1 MKKFLILVAEDD
13 ADDRFLLK
21 KAFEETGVKE
31 EVDFVENGM
40 QLMEYLRKS
49 QIAQQQRYPK
59 LILLDL
65 NMPKMD
71 GRQVLK
77 ELKEDAEFKKIPV
90 VVFTTSRNEVIVNKC
105 YELGANTYIVKPV
118 SFEALLKIVEQIR
131 LYWMQTAALPL

>member
-77 ELKEDAEFKKIPV
+77 
-90 VVFTTSRNEVIVNKC
+90 
-105 YELGANTYIVKPV
+105 
-118 SFEALLKIVEQIR
+118 
-131 LYWMQTAALPL
+131 